1 MRVMKILQ
9 VAHSFV
15 PYVFAGTE
23 VYAYKLSKQL
33 LRRHKVFVFFRIKDF
48 RKKEY
53 LIERGNLEGLETYSL
68 NHTLRFCR
76 SFAATYND
84 EAIDKEFGSLLDEI
98 RPDVVHIHHLLF
110 LSHGIVSEI
119 KKRKIPVLYTLH
131 DYWLICHRGQM
142 VRDGTVVCGGGNI
155 VECKDCLRYLLSI
168 RKYALYLYSVIK
180 KYLPPRLMELVKGAY
195 PVLSG
200 DKLLK
205 EIEDL
210 NESVGLI
217 YAMIDV
223 FTAPSHFI
231 RERFI
236 IRGFAADKIRYS
248 PYGLDQSS
256 FIPAKRSKSG
266 VVTFGYLG
274 TLLPSKGVDILI
286 AAFKRVRSAHV
297 RLSLYGKMSSY
308 IGFESYLCKLKRAAA
323 TDSRISFK
331 GPYDNKE
338 ISSVLSGMDVLVVPS
353 VWPENA
359 PLVIQE
365 AFLAKVPV
373 IASRIGGIPELVTDR
388 VNGLLF
394 SPGHKEDLRSKMQ
407 YIIDNP
413 EVLDKFREN
422 APQVKSIEENAREL
436 EVIYAELIANKKNE

>member
-1 MRVMKILQ
+1 M
-9 VAHSFV
+9 AHSFV
-15 PYVFAGTE
+15 PHVFAGTE

-33 LRRHKVFVFFRIKDF
+33 LQRHKVFVFFRIKDF

-76 SFAATYND
+76 SFAGTYKD
-84 EAIDKEFGSLLDEI
+84 EAIDKAFGRLLDEI

-131 DYWLICHRGQM
+131 DYWLICYRGQLI
-142 VRDGTVVCGGGNI
+142 RNGAVVCGGGNNA
-155 VECKDCLRYLLSI
+155 ECKDCLRYLLSI
-168 RKYALYLYSVIK
+168 RKYALYSYSVLK
-180 KYLPPRLMELVKGAY
+180 KCLPPRLLELVKGVY
-195 PVLSG
+195 PALSA
-200 DKLLK
+200 DRSLK
-205 EIEDL
+205 EIEGL
-210 NESVGLI
+210 NESAGSI
-217 YAMIDV
+217 YTMIDV
-223 FTAPSHFI
+223 FMAPSHFI

-236 IRGFAADKIRYS
+236 SQGLAADKILYS
-248 PYGLDQSS
+248 PYGLDQRS
-256 FIPAKRSKSG
+256 FMPAQKNKSG
-266 VVTFGYLG
+266 VFTFGYLG
-274 TLLPSKGVDILI
+274 TLLPAKGADILI
-286 AAFKRVRSAHV
+286 AAFRGIRNAQV
-297 RLSLYGKMSSY
+297 RLLLYGKLSSY
-308 IGFESYLCKLKRAAA
+308 SGFEFYLRELKRAAVG
-323 TDSRISFK
+323 DSRISFK

-338 ISSVLSGMDVLVVPS
+338 IARVLSGMDTLVVPS

-373 IASRIGGIPELVTDR
+373 IASRIGGIPELVTDG

-394 SPGHKEDLRSKMQ
+394 NPGDADDLRSKMQ

-413 EVLDKFREN
+413 QILDKFREN
-422 APQVKSIEENAREL
+422 SPPVKSIEENAREL
-436 EVIYAELIANKKNE
+436 EAIYVELIAKKKTEDSGN